1 MSRKLRIH
9 VPNSFYHATLRGNH
23 RQNLFRVESD
33 RKLLNAIVARAI
45 DLYDSRIHAYCWMT
59 NHLHFLIQVG
69 DAPLGSLMR
78 QIASSYARAF
88 QMKLETTGHL
98 FERRYHARM
107 VAADAYL
114 LAVLRYVHLNPVQ
127 AGLVSCADHYPW
139 SSHLA
144 YNGGRAEP
152 WLTTDFA
159 LSMFSTSLTAARAG
173 YRRFMADGDPDWSP
187 QADGPAAVPPPPITR
202 GNVWHQPTQAAQSV
216 EQLLAEACA
225 RFGIHAADLRSA
237 SRDRSVVLARGWIG
251 QEALVRKVATLSEI
265 SRLLGRDRST
275 LRHAMRLLKDEPARE
290 LFQAE
295 SGI

>member
-1 MSRKLRIH
+1 MPRKLRIH

-23 RQNLFRVESD
+23 QQNLFRIESD
-33 RKLLNAIVARAI
+33 RRLLNAIVARAM

-69 DAPLGSLMR
+69 EAPLGALMR

-114 LAVLRYVHLNPVQ
+114 LAVLRYIHLNPVQ
-127 AGLVSCADHYPW
+127 AGIVRCAADYPW

-144 YNGGRAEP
+144 YAGGRAEP

-159 LSMFSTSLTAARAG
+159 LSMFSTNLAAARVG
-173 YRRFMADGDPDWSP
+173 YRHFMADGDPDWSP
-187 QADGPAAVPPPPITR
+187 LADEPAAMPTPPRTR
-202 GNVWHQPTQAAQSV
+202 QNLWHPRTLAAQTV
-216 EQLLAEACA
+216 EQLVAEACA
-225 RFGIHAADLRSA
+225 RFDIQTAELRSP
-237 SRDRSVVLARGWIG
+237 SRERRVVLARGWIG
-251 QEALVRKVATLSEI
+251 HEALARKVATLSEI

-275 LRHAMRLLKDEPARE
+275 LRHAMRLLKDEPAPG